1 MHALPID
8 RSRAAGTAYRAMTA
22 FIIHP
27 EDVRRIIRQDDFL
40 IELKH

>member
-1 MHALPID
+1 
-8 RSRAAGTAYRAMTA
+8 MTA